1 VLNQPAE
8 PLDPI
13 EVSDIIDPSDLDM
26 TDIGAA
32 TSSRNNTSRDPFAVQ
47 EYGKRYKATRKAV
60 DEAIKACCHR
70 WT

>member
-1 VLNQPAE
+1 
-8 PLDPI
+8 LDPI
-13 EVSDIIDPSDLDM
+13 EVSDIIDPSDIDM
-26 TDIGAA
+26 MDSGAA
-32 TSSRNNTSRDPFAVQ
+32 ISSRNNTSRDVFAVQ